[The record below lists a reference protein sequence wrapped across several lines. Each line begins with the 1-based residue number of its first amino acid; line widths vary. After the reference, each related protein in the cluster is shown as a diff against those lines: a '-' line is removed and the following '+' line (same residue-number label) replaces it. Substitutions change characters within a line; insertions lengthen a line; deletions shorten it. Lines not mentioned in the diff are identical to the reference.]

1 MATDYSLAPGASAAL
16 NPNSTAGELS
26 RQLDRLKKARSQME
40 RQWKINLSFYKGNQW
55 VFYNPATQNIE
66 NLPTLE
72 GEKSRFRVRIT
83 SNHILRASSSLLA
96 MLTKSK
102 PVIYAIPSSTDAS
115 SIRSA
120 ELSENLVE
128 YWWDQFKLTDK
139 MHEAL
144 LWGIIAG
151 QGYWKINWNSNVG
164 TPMEVVKDPST
175 GELITDPQKKELF
188 LQAAQQVGIP
198 EDKLIQKIYTGDID
212 VQVRAPFQIYLDPNA
227 SVIRE
232 CRFAFEQCGMTPK
245 EVKDMFG
252 VDLSP
257 NSSPM
262 DFEAVNRFMT
272 TGQPDRS
279 VVMVNYYYCP
289 PNRKDPKGR
298 YCIWSDA
305 ANAAQGNEKAD
316 KKFLYDGPWPFP
328 FNVLP
333 LVKFPGIRVPGQIY
347 DASVVEQAIP
357 LQKNFNKTLSQVV
370 EHTTLMVKP
379 QILAPK
385 GSLRKRLT
393 NEPGAVVD
401 YYPIAGQKP
410 EAIPIPSIPTYVE
423 RHLDRIRADLDDL
436 FMLPRVQ
443 QGSVPP
449 NVEAA
454 AAIDL
459 LQETATD
466 ALAPIIKM
474 LEESI
479 ADAGQFMLGLAR
491 EYYSDPRIVQI
502 TGQNGGGQIRYF
514 RGSDIDAGV
523 SVRAETGSGLPR
535 TRAARSQ
542 RIMSLIQMG
551 AIDIRKAWRYFDSA
565 DLKSLGAVFEANQTV
580 ARREY
585 DSILGGQ
592 PTNMVAARDAIKLI
606 QIPGAANPQTGQP
619 FASEDEIVD
628 YLRQEGFQPT
638 VNEDIQ
644 THLEEHAMQME
655 GIEFLS
661 LQPQAQDDLTL
672 HYNLTLQKSMQMQK
686 ASFDMQN
693 KNLNV
698 NYQVKSTAGP
708 TVSQAILDK
717 AGIQAS
723 PQAFLEPPL
732 DTWVSDD
739 VDKPNESDSA
749 NSHADQALVE
759 QQAIID
765 MASKLHDM
773 DMKAGAQGHQQ
784 TIAEAQLMLDHAHKM
799 QQLEAQQ
806 QQQQAAQANAQ
817 RNNGKT

>member
-1 MATDYSLAPGASAAL
+1 MASASVPA
-16 NPNSTAGELS
+16 NKSTANDLS
-26 RQLDRLKKARSQME
+26 SQLDKLKKARSAME
-40 RQWKINLSFYKGNQW
+40 RQWRINLSFYKGNQW

-72 GEKSRFRVRIT
+72 GEKARFRVRIT

-120 ELSENLVE
+120 ELAENLVE
-128 YWWDQFKLTDK
+128 YWWDQFKLADK

-151 QGYWKINWNSNVG
+151 QGYWKINWNSNTG
-164 TPMEVVKDPST
+164 TPMEVVKDPTT
-175 GELITDPQKKELF
+175 GELITDPQKKQLLLET
-188 LQAAQQVGIP
+188 AQQLGIP
-198 EDKLIQKIYTGDID
+198 EDQIVQKVYTGDID
-212 VQVRAPFQIYLDPNA
+212 VQVRAPFQVYLDPNA

-232 CRFAFEQCGMTPK
+232 ARFAFEQVGMTPK

-257 NSSPM
+257 DSSPM
-262 DFEAVNRFMT
+262 DYEAVNRFMS
-272 TGQPDRS
+272 TGKPDKS

-289 PNRKDPKGR
+289 PNAKDPKGR

-305 ANAAQGNEKAD
+305 ATKDGGTGTTKD
-316 KKFLYDGPWPFP
+316 TKKFLYDGAWPFP

-491 EYYSDPRIVQI
+491 EYYTDPRIVQI
-502 TGQNGGGQIRYF
+502 TGNNGAGQLRYF
-514 RGSDIDAGV
+514 RGSEIDAGV

-535 TRAARSQ
+535 TRAARQQ

-585 DSILGGQ
+585 DLIVAGQ
-592 PTNMVAARDAIKLI
+592 PTNMVAARDAMKLI
-606 QIPGAANPQTGQP
+606 QIPGAANPQTGKP
-619 FASEDEIVD
+619 FMSEDEVVD
-628 YLRQEGFQPT
+628 YMRQESFQPT
-638 VNEDIQ
+638 VNEDLQ
-644 THLEEHAMQME
+644 THMEEHAMQME

-661 LQPQAQDDLTL
+661 LAPQAQDDLTL
-672 HYNLTLQKSMQMQK
+672 HFNLTQQKSMSIAK
-686 ASFDMQN
+686 ASYDMQN
-693 KNLNV
+693 NNV
-698 NYQVKSTAGP
+698 NTNFQIKATAGP
-708 TVSQAILDK
+708 TVAAALMDKSGVQATAQD
-717 AGIQAS
+717 
-723 PQAFLEPPL
+723 FTEPPL

-739 VDKPNESDSA
+739 VDKPNASDSA
-749 NSHADQALVE
+749 NSHADAALQE
-759 QQAIID
+759 QTAIID
-765 MASKLHDM
+765 MATKLHDM
-773 DMKAGAQGHQQ
+773 DMKAGQQDHDQALAQ
-784 TIAEAQLMLDHAHKM
+784 AKLMLDHAHRQ

-806 QQQQAAQANAQ
+806 QAAQNAQ
-817 RNNGKT
+817 RNQQQT

>member
-1 MATDYSLAPGASAAL
+1 M
-16 NPNSTAGELS
+16 EL
-26 RQLDRLKKARSQME
+26 DKLKKARSSLE
-40 RQWKINLSFYKGNQW
+40 RQWRINLSFYKGQQW
-55 VFYNPATQNIE
+55 VFFNPGTGQLE

-72 GEKSRFRVRIT
+72 GEKARFRVRIT

-96 MLTKSK
+96 LLTKSK

-115 SIRSA
+115 AIRSA
-120 ELSENLVE
+120 ELAEHLVE
-128 YWWDQFKLTDK
+128 YWWDQFKLKDK
-139 MHEAL
+139 MDEAL

-151 QGYWKINWNSNVG
+151 QGYWKINWNSNIG
-164 TPMEVVKDPST
+164 TPIEVVRDPGT
-175 GELITDPQKKELF
+175 GELITDPMKKQVLF
-188 LQAAQQVGIP
+188 EAAEQLGIP
-198 EDKLIQKIYTGDID
+198 KDKIVQEIYTGDID
-212 VQVRAPFQIYLDPNA
+212 VQVLAPFQVYLDPNA

-232 CRFAFEQCGMTPK
+232 ARYAYCQHGMSPQ
-245 EVKDMFG
+245 EVKDQFG
-252 VDLSP
+252 VDLAPDSA
-257 NSSPM
+257 PM
-262 DFEAVNRFMT
+262 NYEAINQFMS
-272 TGQPDRS
+272 TGKVDKQL
-279 VVMVNYYYCP
+279 VMVNYYYLP
-289 PNRKDPKGR
+289 PNRKNPKGR
-298 YCIWSDA
+298 YAVWSDA
-305 ANAAQGNEKAD
+305 SPPDDKKGKKVSTD
-316 KKFLYDGPWPFP
+316 KKFLYDGEWPFP
-328 FNVLP
+328 FNTLP
-333 LVKFPGIRVPGQIY
+333 IVKFPGIRIPGQIY

-466 ALAPIIKM
+466 ALSPIIKM

-491 EYYSDPRIVQI
+491 EYYTDPRIVQI
-502 TGQNGGGQIRYF
+502 TGNNGSGQIRYF
-514 RGSDIDAGV
+514 RGAEIDAGV

-535 TRAARSQ
+535 TRAARQQ

-551 AIDIRKAWRYFDSA
+551 AIDIRSAWRYFDSA
-565 DLKSLGAVFEANQTV
+565 DLKSLGAEFEANQTV

-585 DSILGGQ
+585 DLIVAGQ
-592 PTNMVAARDAIKLI
+592 PVNMVAARDAIKLI
-606 QIPGAANPQTGQP
+606 QIPGAANPQTGVP

-628 YLRQEGFQPT
+628 FIRQEALQPL
-638 VNEDIQ
+638 VNEDLQ
-644 THLEEHAMQME
+644 THMTEHAMQMN

-672 HYNLTLQKSMQMQK
+672 HYNMTAQKFAANQK
-686 ASFDMQN
+686 AQAYMDH

-708 TVSQAILDK
+708 TATSAILDA
-717 AGIQAS
+717 AGISVS
-723 PQAFLEPPL
+723 PQALTEPPL

-739 VDKPNESDSA
+739 VDKPNASDSA
-749 NSHADQALVE
+749 NSQADEALQEQLAIVDMATKLHEMELKQGDQEHSHALDAAKLMIDQAHRE
-759 QQAIID
+759 
-765 MASKLHDM
+765 K
-773 DMKAGAQGHQQ
+773 
-784 TIAEAQLMLDHAHKM
+784 E
-799 QQLEAQQ
+799 LEAA
-806 QQQQAAQANAQ
+806 AAQAKAAQ
-817 RNNGKT
+817 SAQGNNNKA